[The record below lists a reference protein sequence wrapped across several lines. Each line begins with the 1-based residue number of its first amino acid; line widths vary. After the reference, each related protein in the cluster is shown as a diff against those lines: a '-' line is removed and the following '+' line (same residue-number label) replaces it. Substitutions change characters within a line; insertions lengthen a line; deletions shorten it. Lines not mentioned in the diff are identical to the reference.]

1 VLDNGMTLPIAYFSA
16 MAASDYARYYAGW
29 ADKIEGRVTSLP
41 GHGRELAYTSPEPY
55 GVIGIII
62 TWNGPLVSIG
72 MKVMP
77 ALAAGNT
84 VVVKPSEMTP
94 YATEHFM
101 DLVKEAGIPAGVVNM
116 VPGGPDAGDAL
127 VRHPAVQKITF
138 TGGPSTA
145 RLILAACAEHL
156 KPAVLELGGKSAN
169 LVFPDA
175 DLDRVVAAN
184 VSSVHTTIAGQGCA
198 IPSRMLIHDDV
209 YDEVESNVVDQV
221 RNLVVGDPFDVRT
234 NTGPVVNLAAQQR
247 ILGMINRAKADGSG
261 KLLVGGGIP
270 TGEHLANGFYVEPT
284 VFGDVKPDSEIAQ
297 VEVFGPVLSMMRF
310 STEEEALEIANGTSY
325 GLASYIWTNDVG
337 RIQRL
342 AARLQAGG
350 VYVNGAPPV
359 VGCELPFGGVGISGY
374 GREGGLEGLLEFV
387 RTKAVAIA

>member
-1 VLDNGMTLPIAYFSA
+1 MTNGGRREAGACSSTCTRPPARCRARSRWPSAADVDDAVAAAREAFETWRSWKPAQRRDVLVRLADLLDRDRNELARLAVLDNGMTLPIAYFSA

-41 GHGRELAYTSPEPY
+41 WHGRELAYTSPEPY

-198 IPSRMLIHDDV
+198 IPSRMLVHDDV
-209 YDEVESNVVDQV
+209 YDEVERKVVDQV
-221 RNLVVGDPFDVRT
+221 RNLRGGRSVRHANEHRPGGQPRRPAADPRNDRSC
-234 NTGPVVNLAAQQR
+234 R
-247 ILGMINRAKADGSG
+247 
-261 KLLVGGGIP
+261 GG
-270 TGEHLANGFYVEPT
+270 
-284 VFGDVKPDSEIAQ
+284 
-297 VEVFGPVLSMMRF
+297 
-310 STEEEALEIANGTSY
+310 
-325 GLASYIWTNDVG
+325 
-337 RIQRL
+337 RL
-342 AARLQAGG
+342 REAARRRRH
-350 VYVNGAPPV
+350 PD
-359 VGCELPFGGVGISGY
+359 
-374 GREGGLEGLLEFV
+374 R
-387 RTKAVAIA
+387 